1 VIGRR
6 PEVQVSSADE
16 AGFTLVELLVG
27 AAMGVVLMGAVVS
40 LVIGAVKYQPRI
52 TKKAE
57 NVTEARWV
65 LERMTRELRNGERI
79 EASSSSSQIVFISY
93 ERHSPCGSTTML
105 GSETPSVPCK
115 ITYSCTAPSCSRT
128 EAPPTGSGAGSTQLL
143 YKGIN
148 SNQVFSYPPSG
159 KPVEATY
166 VKVTFRVPDPQG
178 SGSLTISDGASLRN
192 ATLGY

>member
-1 VIGRR
+1 MKRLREMRMSCG
-6 PEVQVSSADE
+6 DE

-27 AAMGVVLMGAVVS
+27 AAMGVVLMAAVAS

-57 NVTEARWV
+57 NVTTARWV

-79 EASSSSSQIVFISY
+79 ESSSTSSSISFISY
-93 ERHSPCGSTTML
+93 VRNSPCGS
-105 GSETPSVPCK
+105 STPLAAGQTSIPCK
-115 ITYSCTAPSCSRT
+115 VTYNCTTTSCSRT
-128 EAPPTGSGAGSTQLL
+128 EAPPTGSGSATTQLL
-143 YKGIN
+143 FKGIN
-148 SNQVFSYPPSG
+148 SNQVFSYPPTG
-159 KPVEATY
+159 KAAEATY

-192 ATLGY
+192 ATLSY

>member
-1 VIGRR
+1 VKRLHEMRVRR
-6 PEVQVSSADE
+6 ADE

-27 AAMGVVLMGAVVS
+27 AAMGVVLMGAVAS

-57 NVTEARWV
+57 NVTTARWV

-79 EASSSSSQIVFISY
+79 EPSSSASSISFISY
-93 ERHSPCGSTTML
+93 VRSSPCGT
-105 GSETPSVPCK
+105 GTPLAAGQASVPCK
-115 ITYSCTAPSCSRT
+115 ITYSCTTTSCSRT
-128 EAPPTGSGAGSTQLL
+128 EAPPTGSGSGTTQLL
-143 YKGIN
+143 FTGIN
-148 SNQVFSYPPSG
+148 SNQVFSYPPTG
-159 KPVEATY
+159 KPAEATY

-192 ATLGY
+192 ATLSY

>member
-1 VIGRR
+1 
-6 PEVQVSSADE
+6 
-16 AGFTLVELLVG
+16 
-27 AAMGVVLMGAVVS
+27 
-40 LVIGAVKYQPRI
+40 
-52 TKKAE
+52 
-57 NVTEARWV
+57 
-65 LERMTRELRNGERI
+65 
-79 EASSSSSQIVFISY
+79 
-93 ERHSPCGSTTML
+93 
-105 GSETPSVPCK
+105 VPCK
-115 ITYSCTAPSCSRT
+115 ITYGCTATSCSRT
-128 EAPPTGSGAGSTQLL
+128 EAPATGSGAGSTQLL